1 MSKLDEYSELVSS
14 IYDAALDFERWP
26 IVLERLVDALE
37 GSTALFRNANLVN
50 TEGVWASVRIDQTF
64 QRLYV
69 ERYSDHNPLWERA
82 GTRPVESCVS
92 DREIIP
98 KEELVRTEFYNDFLL
113 PQDIHTVQRTYVLA
127 EDDWEA
133 VISVGRS
140 PRRGEW
146 EDEHLDLLRS
156 VAPHLHRAAQLNL
169 RLGGARFNEESSAE
183 VLNNLACGVII
194 VTGETKILWA
204 NHAADAIIAAA
215 DGIRVDGGG
224 LRAAERQ
231 QGLALRKLIA
241 TAATSGAATTAAG
254 GTLSLS
260 RASGQRP
267 LAVLVAPLH
276 VRPEWFVKREPRAIV
291 FVVDPERAPIV
302 PEKYLQDLYNLT
314 PAEAAVA
321 VRILRGEG
329 LQAVADSL
337 RITLATVCT
346 HRQRVFEKVGARRQA
361 ELIRLILEGAAGI
374 GLERLAC

>member
-1 MSKLDEYSELVSS
+1 MNKLDEYSQLVSS

-231 QGLALRKLIA
+231 QGLALRQRQQAVLQP
-241 TAATSGAATTAAG
+241 
-254 GTLSLS
+254 
-260 RASGQRP
+260 QRP
-267 LAVLVAPLH
+267 AARFPC
-276 VRPEWFVKREPRAIV
+276 RA
-291 FVVDPERAPIV
+291 R
-302 PEKYLQDLYNLT
+302 QDSSPWLYSSHPCMSGPSGSSSGN
-314 PAEAAVA
+314 PA
-321 VRILRGEG
+321 
-329 LQAVADSL
+329 
-337 RITLATVCT
+337 
-346 HRQRVFEKVGARRQA
+346 
-361 ELIRLILEGAAGI
+361 RL
-374 GLERLAC
+374 CSW